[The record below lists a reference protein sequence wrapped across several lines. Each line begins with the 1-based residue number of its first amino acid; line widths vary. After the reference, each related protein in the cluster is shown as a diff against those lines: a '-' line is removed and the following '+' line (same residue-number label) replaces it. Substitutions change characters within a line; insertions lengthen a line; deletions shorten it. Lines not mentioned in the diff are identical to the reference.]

1 MLTEEEIRRI
11 ARRKNLYVGLTE
23 KDYVLEWLLKGIY
36 ESEIKDSLIFKGGTA
51 IKKVYFPETWRFSY
65 DMDFTALCPDSED
78 INNQLQEV
86 FDDVERKS
94 TIKIEFK
101 SFHETSGSIIA
112 NVQFLG
118 PLNAKNRIR
127 LDISLDELVI
137 TEPV

>member
-1 MLTEEEIRRI
+1 
-11 ARRKNLYVGLTE
+11 
-23 KDYVLEWLLKGIY
+23 
-36 ESEIKDSLIFKGGTA
+36 
-51 IKKVYFPETWRFSY
+51 
-65 DMDFTALCPDSED
+65 MDFTALCPDSED

-94 TIKIEFK
+94 AIKIEFK

-127 LDISLDELVI
+127 LDISLDEPVI
-137 TEPV
+137 TEPVSKVMDSQYPDIGSYEAHA